1 MMAVP
6 ICILTNSVGSFPFL
20 QHLPFVDSLMMS
32 TGICLLHG
40 VSSDLALFLN
50 SPRRPLKSSYFFEL
64 GKWHLTP
71 NNVFVT
77 ESL

>member
-1 MMAVP
+1 MEDFKYIV
-6 ICILTNSVGSFPFL
+6 
-20 QHLPFVDSLMMS
+20 QD
-32 TGICLLHG
+32 
-40 VSSDLALFLN
+40 
-50 SPRRPLKSSYFFEL
+50 YFFEL